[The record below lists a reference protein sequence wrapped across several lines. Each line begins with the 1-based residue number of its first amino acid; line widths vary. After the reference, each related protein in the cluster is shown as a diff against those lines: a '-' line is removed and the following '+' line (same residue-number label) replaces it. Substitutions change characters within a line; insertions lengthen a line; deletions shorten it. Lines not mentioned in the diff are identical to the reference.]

1 MTARREGP
9 VRPPLDGE
17 ILGPEE
23 VARDE
28 TIVRR
33 RFWPTLKKAARHIPF
48 MHDLVAAYYAA
59 IDPAVPFRVR
69 ATLMAALVYF
79 VSPIDVIPDFLV
91 GFGFSDD
98 ATVLLGAITMVAAHI
113 TTRHREL
120 AAAALADDP
129 SAGEPGRTNR
139 TG

>member
-1 MTARREGP
+1 MSGGPTRP

-23 VARDE
+23 VAAE
-28 TIVRR
+28 EKVVKR

-69 ATLMAALVYF
+69 ATLMAALFYF
-79 VSPIDVIPDFLV
+79 VTPIDVIPDFLV
-91 GFGFSDD
+91 GLGFSDD

-113 TTRHREL
+113 TDRHREQ
-120 AAAALADDP
+120 ARRALAEDG
-129 SAGEPGRTNR
+129 ARGGEAPAR
-139 TG
+139 